1 MTDSVKMLLAKEG
14 GVKLVCKRLEQLVEK
29 MDSGEIYADSEEVD
43 KCMKKACDL
52 IVIVLMGG

>member
-1 MTDSVKMLLAKEG
+1 MLLAKDG
-14 GVKLVCKRLEQLVEK
+14 GVKLVCNRLEQLVEK
-29 MDSGEIYADSEEVD
+29 MDSGEINADCEEVD